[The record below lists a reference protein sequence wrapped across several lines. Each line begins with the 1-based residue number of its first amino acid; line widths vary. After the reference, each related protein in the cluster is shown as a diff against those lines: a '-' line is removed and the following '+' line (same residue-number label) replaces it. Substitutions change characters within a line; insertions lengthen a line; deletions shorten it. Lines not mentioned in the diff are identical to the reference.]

1 MHRILMLLL
10 ISLYPFLS
18 NAQSSADTVLRV
30 DQRHITNAPNIT
42 DTHKQT
48 GKIVV
53 EIHVDR
59 KGNVISAT
67 IVTRKTT
74 ISDTSLLHKC
84 QRAVLKAKF
93 SALYDAPE
101 IQTGYLT
108 FVFKTKPEGE
118 LDKKDT
124 DGKGKQYR

>member
-30 DQRHITNAPNIT
+30 DQHQITNAPNIT

-53 EIHVDR
+53 EIHVDK
-59 KGNVISAT
+59 KGNVILAEAGA
-67 IVTRKTT
+67 KGTT
-74 ISDTSLLHKC
+74 IKDEKLLQEC
-84 QRAVLKAKF
+84 QAACLQIKF
-93 SALYDAPE
+93 SAVENVPE
-101 IQTGYLT
+101 IQVGYMT
-108 FVFKTKPEGE
+108 FVFKSKTDSW
-118 LDKKDT
+118 LNKKDT
-124 DGKGKQYR
+124 ARKDRL